1 MKQELWWMI
10 SGWRASILNHSHWCC
25 LSKYT
30 SSPQRRPPQTSDLW
44 TTSNKVSPK
53 QSPAEQQQQLL
64 VWSPTIRG
72 FGFLTLIVLHVVAH
86 KNILQ
91 EEEVIDSRQPGVNV

>member
-1 MKQELWWMI
+1 MI
-10 SGWRASILNHSHWCC
+10 SGWKASIFSHYHCC
-25 LSKYT
+25 YLSKYN
-30 SSPQRRPPQTSDLW
+30 SSPQQRPPQTSDLW

-53 QSPAEQQQQLL
+53 QSLAEQQQQQLL

-72 FGFLTLIVLHVVAH
+72 FGFLTLIVLHVEAH

-91 EEEVIDSRQPGVNV
+91 EEEVVDSS